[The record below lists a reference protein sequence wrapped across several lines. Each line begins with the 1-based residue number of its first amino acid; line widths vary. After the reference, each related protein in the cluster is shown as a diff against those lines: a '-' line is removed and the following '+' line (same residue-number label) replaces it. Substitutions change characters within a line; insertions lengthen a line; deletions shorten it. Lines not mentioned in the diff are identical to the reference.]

1 MASGLLL
8 LFLALAEP
16 PPTSVA
22 DDITIVGTRE
32 TPDDTRRQA
41 QAYVRQMGVA
51 AGETPAARWVDPI
64 CPRAIG
70 VAPAIAAQVAARV
83 RAIAAAHDV
92 PVARPRCRT
101 NIVISFTADASGLVQ
116 RIARR
121 SSRPLAQVPVTDRD
135 ALLGGTAPVRWWY
148 ETGVRGRDGIP
159 ASDIPPPMAGTN
171 GFGGPILANGD
182 QNSFVQHYTS
192 SLISTQAV
200 RAITGATVVVD
211 VERASGIS
219 LDAVAA
225 YAALVALA
233 EVRVRD
239 PAPRGS
245 ILALF
250 EGRGGR
256 DLTAQDSAFLS
267 GLYDLPL
274 DRHARQ
280 HRSRLVRALIMEQEP
295 D

>member
-8 LFLALAEP
+8 LLLALAEP
-16 PPTSVA
+16 PPASAA
-22 DDITIVGTRE
+22 DEITVVGTRE
-32 TPDDTRRQA
+32 TPEEARRQA
-41 QAYVRQMGVA
+41 QNYVRQMGIA

-64 CPRAIG
+64 CPRAVG
-70 VAPAIAAQVAARV
+70 VAPAIAAKVEARV
-83 RAIAAAHDV
+83 RAIAAEHDV

-101 NIVISFTADASGLVQ
+101 NIAISFTADAGGLVQ

-135 ALLGGTAPVRWWY
+135 ALLGGAAPVRWWY

-159 ASDIPPPMAGTN
+159 AGDIEPPMAGTN
-171 GFGGPILANGD
+171 GLGGSYLGSGD
-182 QNSFVQHYTS
+182 QNSFVQHYQS
-192 SLISTQAV
+192 SLVSTQAI

-211 VERASGIS
+211 VERASGVS

-233 EVRVRD
+233 EVRARD

-250 EGRGGR
+250 EGEGGR
-256 DLTAQDSAFLS
+256 DLTVQDRAFLS

-280 HRSRLVRALIMEQEP
+280 HRTRLVRALITGQEP